1 MYTAFLLGKS
11 DRYNLALP
19 PVRTLQFAPDMTKF
33 VFVTGGVVS
42 SLGKGIASASLAA
55 ILESRG
61 LTVTLIKLDPYLNV
75 DPGTMSPLQHGEVFV
90 TDDGAETDLDLG
102 HYERFIESRM
112 RKANNFTTGQIYQS
126 VLDKERRGDYLGKTV
141 QVIPHVTN
149 EIQEFVKRG
158 ARFGEPDAVD
168 VAIVEIGGTVGDIE
182 SLPFL
187 EAVRQ
192 MSLKLG
198 PNNSAFVHLSYV
210 PWIAAAGELKTK
222 PTQHTAKQLREIGIQ
237 ADALICRAD
246 RPIPDEER
254 EKISLFSNVALWG
267 VISMWDVDTIY
278 KVPRMLHEQGLDGLI
293 CDKLRLNTHPANL
306 KRWDDLVYETE
317 HPQGEVTIAMVGK
330 YVDLSDSYKSLNEA
344 LRHAGMKNHV
354 KVRIEYID
362 SETITA
368 DSVSQLA
375 RFDAILVPG
384 GFGKR
389 GIEGKICAAR
399 FARENKVPYLGICL
413 GMQVATIEFARH
425 VAGLKNANST
435 EFDPTSPN
443 PVIALI
449 TEWKD
454 ADGTIKTRD
463 SNSNLGGT
471 MRLGAQSSDVAP
483 DTLAHQIY
491 GDVVTE
497 RHRHRYE
504 ANVNFLDRLRAAGL
518 VISALTQREHL
529 TEMVELPQA
538 THPWFVGVQF
548 HPEFKSTPWNG
559 HPLFNAFV
567 KAALDHQA
575 LGKTLK
581 VAA

>member
-1 MYTAFLLGKS
+1 
-11 DRYNLALP
+11 
-19 PVRTLQFAPDMTKF
+19 MTKF

-102 HYERFIESRM
+102 HYERFIETRM
-112 RKANNFTTGQIYQS
+112 RKANNFTTGQIYKS

-210 PWIAAAGELKTK
+210 PWIATAGELKTK

-237 ADALICRAD
+237 ADALLCRAD
-246 RPIPDEER
+246 RPIPQEER
-254 EKISLFSNVALWG
+254 SKISMFSNVPEWG
-267 VISMWDVDTIY
+267 VISMWDADTIY

-293 CDKLRLNTHPANL
+293 CDKLRLNTPPANL

-317 HPQGEVTIAMVGK
+317 HPKGEVSIAMVGK

-354 KVRIEYID
+354 KVSIEYID
-362 SETITA
+362 SETITP
-368 DSVSQLA
+368 DSVSRLA
-375 RFDAILVPG
+375 KFDAVLVPG

-425 VAGLKNANST
+425 VAGLKDANST
-435 EFDPTSPN
+435 EFEPDCPN

-449 TEWKD
+449 AEWKD
-454 ADGTIKTRD
+454 ADGTIKTRNK
-463 SNSNLGGT
+463 NSDLGGT
-471 MRLGAQSSDVAP
+471 MRLGAQSSDVAKG
-483 DTLAHQIY
+483 TLAHEIY

-504 ANVNFLDRLRAAGL
+504 ANVNYLDVLRNAGL
-518 VISALTQREHL
+518 VISALTQREQL
-529 TEMVELPQA
+529 TEMVELPRA
-538 THPWFVGVQF
+538 MHPWYVGVQF

-559 HPLFNAFV
+559 HPLFNSFI
-567 KAALDHQA
+567 KAALDHQTA
-575 LGKTLK
+575 GKNLK
-581 VAA
+581 AVA

>member
-1 MYTAFLLGKS
+1 
-11 DRYNLALP
+11 
-19 PVRTLQFAPDMTKF
+19 MTKF

-102 HYERFIESRM
+102 HYERFIETRM
-112 RKANNFTTGQIYQS
+112 RKANNFTTGQIYKS

-237 ADALICRAD
+237 ADALLCRAD
-246 RPIPDEER
+246 RPIPQEER
-254 EKISLFSNVALWG
+254 SKISLFSNVPEWG

-293 CDKLRLNTHPANL
+293 CDKLRLNTPPANL

-317 HPQGEVTIAMVGK
+317 HPRGEVTIAMVGK

-354 KVRIEYID
+354 KVIIDYID
-362 SETITA
+362 SETITP
-368 DSVSQLA
+368 DSVSRLA
-375 RFDAILVPG
+375 QFDAILVPG

-389 GIEGKICAAR
+389 GVEGKICAAR

-425 VAGLKNANST
+425 VAGLKDANST
-435 EFDPTSPN
+435 EFEPDCAN

-454 ADGTIKTRD
+454 ADGTIKTRNK
-463 SNSNLGGT
+463 NSDLGGT
-471 MRLGAQSSDVAP
+471 MRLGAQSSDVGKG
-483 DTLAHQIY
+483 TLAHEIY
-491 GDVVTE
+491 GDIVTE

-504 ANVNFLDRLRAAGL
+504 ANVNYLDPLRKAGL
-518 VISALTQREHL
+518 VISALTQREQL
-529 TEMVELPQA
+529 TEMVELPKA
-538 THPWFVGVQF
+538 THPWYIGVQF

-559 HPLFNAFV
+559 HPLFNAFI
-567 KAALDHQA
+567 KAALDHQTA
-575 LGKTLK
+575 GKNLK
-581 VAA
+581 AVA

>member
-1 MYTAFLLGKS
+1 
-11 DRYNLALP
+11 
-19 PVRTLQFAPDMTKF
+19 MTKF

-61 LTVTLIKLDPYLNV
+61 LKVTLIKLDPYLNV
-75 DPGTMSPLQHGEVFV
+75 DPGTMSPFQHGEVFV

-102 HYERFIESRM
+102 HYERFIETRM
-112 RKANNFTTGQIYQS
+112 KKTNNFTTGQIYKS
-126 VLDKERRGDYLGKTV
+126 VLEKERRGDYLGKTV

-149 EIQEFVKRG
+149 EIQDFIKRG
-158 ARFGEPDAVD
+158 AGFGTPEGVD

-192 MSLKLG
+192 LSLQLG

-237 ADALICRAD
+237 ADALLCRAD
-246 RPIPDEER
+246 RPIPEEER
-254 EKISLFSNVALWG
+254 QKISLFSNVPIWG

-293 CDKLRLNTHPANL
+293 CDKLRLNTPPASL
-306 KRWDDLVYETE
+306 KRWDDLVYETA
-317 HPQGEVTIAMVGK
+317 HPQGDVNIVMVGK
-330 YVDLSDSYKSLNEA
+330 YVELSDSYKSLNEA

-354 KVRIEYID
+354 RIKIDYID
-362 SETITA
+362 SETITPDNVA
-368 DSVSQLA
+368 RLA
-375 RFDAILVPG
+375 KFDAILVPG
-384 GFGKR
+384 GFGVR
-389 GIEGKICAAR
+389 GVEGKICAAR

-425 VAGLKNANST
+425 VAGLTEANST
-435 EFDPTSPN
+435 EFNPTTPQ

-454 ADGTIKTRD
+454 EDGSIKKRNED
-463 SNSNLGGT
+463 SDLGGT
-471 MRLGAQSSDVAP
+471 MRLGAQSSDVTKG
-483 DTLAHQIY
+483 TLAHKIY

-504 ANVNFLDRLRAAGL
+504 ANVNYLDTLRQAGL

-529 TEMVELPQA
+529 TEIVELPQDV
-538 THPWFVGVQF
+538 HPWFVGVQF

-567 KAALDHQA
+567 RAALDHQCIA
-575 LGKTLK
+575 TTLK
-581 VAA
+581 AVA

>member
-1 MYTAFLLGKS
+1 
-11 DRYNLALP
+11 
-19 PVRTLQFAPDMTKF
+19 MTKF

-55 ILESRG
+55 LLESRG
-61 LTVTLIKLDPYLNV
+61 LNVTLIKLDPYLNV
-75 DPGTMSPLQHGEVFV
+75 DPGTMSPFQHGEVFV

-102 HYERFIESRM
+102 HYERFIETRM
-112 RKANNFTTGQIYQS
+112 KKANNFTTGQIYKS
-126 VLDKERRGDYLGKTV
+126 VLEKERRGDYLGKTV

-149 EIQEFVKRG
+149 EIQDFIKRG
-158 ARFGEPDAVD
+158 AGFGTPEAVD

-192 MSLKLG
+192 MSLRLG

-237 ADALICRAD
+237 ADVLLCRAD
-246 RPIPDEER
+246 RPIPKEEC
-254 EKISLFSNVALWG
+254 EKISLFSNVPEWG

-293 CDKLRLNTHPANL
+293 CDKLRLNTPPANL
-306 KRWDDLVYETE
+306 KRWDDLVYETA
-317 HPQGEVTIAMVGK
+317 HPKNEVHIAMVGK

-344 LRHAGMKNHV
+344 LRHAGMKNHA
-354 KVRIEYID
+354 KVTIEYVD
-362 SETITA
+362 SETLHA
-368 DSVSQLA
+368 GNVSRLTK
-375 RFDAILVPG
+375 FDGILVPG
-384 GFGKR
+384 GFGVR
-389 GIEGKICAAR
+389 GVEGKICAAR
-399 FARENKVPYLGICL
+399 YARENNIPYLGICL

-425 VAGLKNANST
+425 VASLDNANST
-435 EFDPTSPN
+435 EFDPHTPH

-454 ADGTIKTRD
+454 EDGTIKTRD
-463 SNSNLGGT
+463 AQSDLGGT
-471 MRLGAQSSDVAP
+471 MRLGAQSSDVAGG
-483 DTLAHQIY
+483 TLAHQIY
-491 GDVVTE
+491 GSVVTE

-504 ANVNFLDRLRAAGL
+504 ANVNYLDALRQSGL
-518 VISALTQREHL
+518 VISALTQREQL
-529 TEMVELPQA
+529 TEIVELPQSV
-538 THPWFVGVQF
+538 HPWFVGVQF
-548 HPEFKSTPWNG
+548 HPEFKSTPWAG
-559 HPLFNAFV
+559 HPLFNAYV

-575 LGKTLK
+575 AGKSLK
-581 VAA
+581 VVA

>member
-1 MYTAFLLGKS
+1 
-11 DRYNLALP
+11 
-19 PVRTLQFAPDMTKF
+19 MTKF

-61 LTVTLIKLDPYLNV
+61 LKVTLIKLDPYLNV
-75 DPGTMSPLQHGEVFV
+75 DPGTMSPFQHGEVFV
-90 TDDGAETDLDLG
+90 TEDGAETDLDLG
-102 HYERFIESRM
+102 HYERFVETRM
-112 RKANNFTTGQIYQS
+112 RKANNFTTGQIYKS
-126 VLDKERRGDYLGKTV
+126 VLEKERRGDYLGKTV

-149 EIQEFVKRG
+149 EIQDFVKRG
-158 ARFGEPDAVD
+158 ARIGAPDAVD

-198 PNNSAFVHLSYV
+198 PNNTAFVHLSYV

-254 EKISLFSNVALWG
+254 QKISLFSNVPDWG

-293 CDKLRLNTHPANL
+293 CDKLRLHTPPANL
-306 KRWDDLVYETE
+306 KRWDDLVYEIE
-317 HPQGEVTIAMVGK
+317 HPQGEVNIAMVGK
-330 YVDLSDSYKSLNEA
+330 YVELSDSYKSLNEA
-344 LRHAGMKNHV
+344 MRHAGMKNHV
-354 KVRIEYID
+354 RVKITYID
-362 SETITA
+362 SETITPDNVA
-368 DSVSQLA
+368 QLA
-375 RFDAILVPG
+375 KFDAILVPG
-384 GFGKR
+384 GFGIR
-389 GIEGKICAAR
+389 GVEGKICAAR
-399 FARENKVPYLGICL
+399 FAREKLVPYLGICL

-449 TEWKD
+449 AEWKD
-454 ADGTIKTRD
+454 KDGTIKTRD
-463 SNSNLGGT
+463 KNSDLGGT
-471 MRLGAQSSDVAP
+471 MRLGAQSSDVVKG
-483 DTLAHQIY
+483 TLAHEIY

-504 ANVNFLDRLRAAGL
+504 ANVNFLDKLRKAGL
-518 VISALTQREHL
+518 VISAMTQREQL
-529 TEMVELPQA
+529 TEIVELPKSV
-538 THPWFVGVQF
+538 HPWFIGVQF
-548 HPEFKSTPWNG
+548 HPEFKSTPWAG

-567 KAALDHQA
+567 KAALDHQTA
-575 LGKTLK
+575 NQTLK
-581 VAA
+581 VVA

>member
-1 MYTAFLLGKS
+1 
-11 DRYNLALP
+11 
-19 PVRTLQFAPDMTKF
+19 MTKF

-61 LTVTLIKLDPYLNV
+61 LKVTLIKLDPYINV
-75 DPGTMSPLQHGEVFV
+75 DPGTMSPFQHGEVFV

-102 HYERFIESRM
+102 HYERFIETRM
-112 RKANNFTTGQIYQS
+112 RQANNFTTGKIYQS
-126 VLDKERRGDYLGKTV
+126 VLEKERRGDYLGKTV

-149 EIQEFVKRG
+149 EIQEFIKRG
-158 ARFGEPDAVD
+158 AGIGTPDAVD

-192 MSLKLG
+192 MSLRMG

-222 PTQHTAKQLREIGIQ
+222 PTQHTAQKLREIGIQ
-237 ADALICRAD
+237 ADVLLCRAD
-246 RPIPDEER
+246 RRIPDEER
-254 EKISLFSNVALWG
+254 AKISLFSNVPEWG

-278 KVPRMLHEQGLDGLI
+278 KVPRILHEQGLDGLI
-293 CDKLRLNTHPANL
+293 CDKLRLNTPPASL
-306 KRWDDLVYETE
+306 KRWDELVYEVE
-317 HPQGEVTIAMVGK
+317 HPQGTVNIAMVGK

-344 LRHAGMKNHV
+344 VRHAGMKNHV
-354 KVRIEYID
+354 KVQIDYID
-362 SETITA
+362 SENITPDNVA
-368 DSVSQLA
+368 KTLG

-389 GIEGKICAAR
+389 GTEGKISAAQY
-399 FARENKVPYLGICL
+399 AREHKVPYLGICL
-413 GMQVATIEFARH
+413 GMQVATIEYARH
-425 VAGLKNANST
+425 VADLKDANST
-435 EFDPTSPN
+435 EFDPQTPH

-449 TEWKD
+449 DEWQD
-454 ADGTIKTRD
+454 ADGSIQKRD
-463 SNSNLGGT
+463 ASSDLGGT

-483 DTLAHQIY
+483 DTLARQIY
-491 GDVVTE
+491 GPVVTE

-504 ANVNFLDRLRAAGL
+504 ANEHYLDRLRAAGL

-529 TEMVELPQA
+529 TEMVELP
-538 THPWFVGVQF
+538 TSVHPWYVGVQF
-548 HPEFKSTPWNG
+548 HPEFKSTPWDG
-559 HPLFNAFV
+559 HPLFNAYIRAAV
-567 KAALDHQA
+567 DQHGQQKLKA
-575 LGKTLK
+575 
-581 VAA
+581 VA

>member
-1 MYTAFLLGKS
+1 
-11 DRYNLALP
+11 
-19 PVRTLQFAPDMTKF
+19 MTKF

-55 ILESRG
+55 LLESRG

-102 HYERFIESRM
+102 HYERFVETRM
-112 RKANNFTTGQIYQS
+112 RKSNNFTTGQIYKS

-158 ARFGEPDAVD
+158 ARLGEPDAVD

-192 MSLKLG
+192 MSLQMG
-198 PNNSAFVHLSYV
+198 PNHSAFVHLSYV

-237 ADALICRAD
+237 ADALVCRAD
-246 RPIPDEER
+246 RPIPEEER
-254 EKISLFSNVALWG
+254 QKISLFSNVPVWG

-293 CDKLRLNTHPANL
+293 CDKLRLNTPPANL

-317 HPQGEVTIAMVGK
+317 HPEGEVTIAMVGK

-354 KVRIEYID
+354 KVKIHYID
-362 SETITA
+362 SETITP
-368 DSVSQLA
+368 DSLPQLA
-375 RFDAILVPG
+375 KFDAVLVPG

-389 GIEGKICAAR
+389 GIEGKISAAR

-425 VAGLKNANST
+425 VAGLADANST
-435 EFDPTSPN
+435 EFDPDSPN

-454 ADGTIKTRD
+454 KDGTIQTRD
-463 SNSNLGGT
+463 QNSDLGGT
-471 MRLGAQSSDVAP
+471 MRLGAQSSDVAQG
-483 DTLAHQIY
+483 TIAHHIY

-504 ANVNFLDRLRAAGL
+504 ANVHFLERLRAAGL
-518 VISALTQREHL
+518 VISALTQREQL
-529 TEMVELPQA
+529 TEMVELPQSV
-538 THPWFVGVQF
+538 HPWFVGVQF

-559 HPLFNAFV
+559 HPLFNAFI
-567 KAALDHQA
+567 KAALDHQRG
-575 LGKTLK
+575 GKNLK

>member
-1 MYTAFLLGKS
+1 
-11 DRYNLALP
+11 
-19 PVRTLQFAPDMTKF
+19 MTKF

-75 DPGTMSPLQHGEVFV
+75 DPGTMSPFQHGEVFV
-90 TDDGAETDLDLG
+90 TEDGAETDLDLG
-102 HYERFIESRM
+102 HYERFVETRM
-112 RKANNFTTGQIYQS
+112 RKTNNFTTGQIYKS
-126 VLDKERRGDYLGKTV
+126 VLEKERRGDYLGKTV

-149 EIQEFVKRG
+149 EIQEFIQRG

-192 MSLKLG
+192 MSLKMG

-237 ADALICRAD
+237 ADALVCRAD
-246 RPIPDEER
+246 RPIPQEER
-254 EKISLFSNVALWG
+254 SKISLFSNVPEWG

-278 KVPRMLHEQGLDGLI
+278 KVPRMLHQQGLDGLI
-293 CDKLRLNTHPANL
+293 CDKLRLNTPPANL

-317 HPQGEVTIAMVGK
+317 HPKTEVSIAMVGK

-344 LRHAGMKNHV
+344 LRHAGMKNHARV
-354 KVRIEYID
+354 KIEYID
-362 SETITA
+362 SETISSETVA
-368 DSVSQLA
+368 QLA
-375 RFDAILVPG
+375 RFDAVLVPG

-389 GIEGKICAAR
+389 GIEGKIATAR

-413 GMQVATIEFARH
+413 GMQVATIEYARH
-425 VAGLKNANST
+425 VAGLPEANST
-435 EFDPTSPN
+435 EFEPSTAH

-454 ADGTIKTRD
+454 ADGTIKSRTEKSD
-463 SNSNLGGT
+463 LGGT
-471 MRLGAQSSDVAP
+471 MRLGAQSSDVIAG
-483 DTLAHQIY
+483 TLAHSIY

-504 ANVNFLDRLRAAGL
+504 ANVYYLDILRKAGMI
-518 VISALTQREHL
+518 ISALTQRENL
-529 TEMVELPQA
+529 TEIIELPREV
-538 THPWFVGVQF
+538 HPWFVGVQF

-559 HPLFNAFV
+559 HPLFNSFI

-575 LGKTLK
+575 AAKKLK
-581 VAA
+581 AVA